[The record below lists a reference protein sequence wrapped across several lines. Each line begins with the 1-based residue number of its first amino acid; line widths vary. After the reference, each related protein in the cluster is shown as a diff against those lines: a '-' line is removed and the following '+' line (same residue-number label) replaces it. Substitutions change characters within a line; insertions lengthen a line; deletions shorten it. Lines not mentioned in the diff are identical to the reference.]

1 MRTPRKDGTT
11 MIFLSPYETRTL
23 HEHQHTDETIII
35 TLSPSR
41 NQNAMRTSTHRRD
54 HIRNLTDE
62 EFYRRRISR
71 KNLASV
77 CIELDAPDHHSIDL
91 TTIPTSASGENFHL

>member
-23 HEHQHTDETIII
+23 CEHQHTDETIMI

-41 NQNAMRTSTHRRD
+41 NQNAMRTSRKDEIIYGISQTK
-54 HIRNLTDE
+54 NFTDE
-62 EFYRRRISR
+62 ESHE